1 MDADTPL
8 HVSHDVSE
16 LLQNKL
22 EALPHVER
30 AFVHVD
36 YDWHHIPVY
45 DVPFFPVYQLL
56 KYCSGTSTVQV
67 SLFVTAVLHT
77 SDIWTIYI
85 LSSNENL

>member
-1 MDADTPL
+1 MEVDIVMDADTPL

-36 YDWHHIPVY
+36 YDP
-45 DVPFFPVYQLL
+45 
-56 KYCSGTSTVQV
+56 TSAA
-67 SLFVTAVLHT
+67 AVI
-77 SDIWTIYI
+77 SR
-85 LSSNENL
+85 

>member
-1 MDADTPL
+1 MEVDIVMDADTPL

-45 DVPFFPVYQLL
+45 HVLFFPV
-56 KYCSGTSTVQV
+56 
-67 SLFVTAVLHT
+67 
-77 SDIWTIYI
+77 
-85 LSSNENL
+85 

>member
-1 MDADTPL
+1 MNLLFLFDEHTDAGDAEMVRAQVDIVMDADTPL

-45 DVPFFPVYQLL
+45 HVLFFPV
-56 KYCSGTSTVQV
+56 
-67 SLFVTAVLHT
+67 
-77 SDIWTIYI
+77 
-85 LSSNENL
+85 